1 MSLSTLSKSKLS
13 LILLSLF
20 FFIPSAN
27 ISIFY
32 GLVASLCIVFVGKP
46 VYKNKMVN
54 YLIIFFFTWI
64 VIGASYRSVFYE
76 SSFSIFAE
84 LIRVLFPCIIFLF
97 IKKAKINT
105 DKFLTILLVWCMF
118 DVIVSALQ
126 FSHIRLGFI
135 ESIYYS
141 ESSLTTLK
149 LSSPRTL
156 GFFSGVAEHGVFF
169 MLIFV
174 WSYTQKFI
182 NGSRDKRFTIIFIC
196 SLISLFTSQSKTS
209 LVGALVAVFIITLF
223 FGRIYARLLIATVIT
238 AIILSLDFIFTNFY
252 QFKKLALVG
261 LQSSSFLVRE
271 KKWGNFIEPLL
282 NDPILF
288 VLGAGRAQLAQYG
301 STFDS
306 DYIFIFSVFG
316 AVFLLSIYLFLGFV
330 SVKYSTRTREGKDL
344 SLIAIFIS
352 IIIAGVAVTPLLNPT
367 SQMLL
372 VLLYWNSINAR
383 KLHIS
388 AKM

>member
-1 MSLSTLSKSKLS
+1 MSLLTIKKSKLS
-13 LILLSLF
+13 LIFICFF

-27 ISIFY
+27 ISVFY
-32 GLVASLCIVFVGKP
+32 GLVAILCMAFLGKSAF
-46 VYKNKMVN
+46 KNKMVN
-54 YLIIFFFTWI
+54 YLIIFFLSWI
-64 VIGASYRSVFYE
+64 VIGASYRAIFYE
-76 SSFSIFAE
+76 SSYSIFAE

-97 IKKAKINT
+97 IKKAGINT
-105 DKFLTILLVWCMF
+105 EKFITILIVWCTF

-149 LSSPRTL
+149 LSNPRTL

-182 NGSRDKRFTIIFIC
+182 NGCRDKRLTVIFIC

-209 LVGALVAVFIITLF
+209 LAGALVAVFIITLF
-223 FGRIYARLLIATVIT
+223 FGRIYARVLIATATTAVI
-238 AIILSLDFIFTNFY
+238 ISLDFIFANFY
-252 QFKKLALVG
+252 QFKKLALMG
-261 LQSSSFLVRE
+261 LQSSSFVARE
-271 KKWGNFIEPLL
+271 KKWGDFIEPLL
-282 NDPILF
+282 NDPVLF
-288 VLGAGRAQLAQYG
+288 VFGAGRAQLAQYG

-316 AVFLLSIYLFLGFV
+316 IIFLLGVYLFLGFL
-330 SVKYSTRTREGKDL
+330 SVKYSL
-344 SLIAIFIS
+344 SLI
-352 IIIAGVAVTPLLNPT
+352 
-367 SQMLL
+367 
-372 VLLYWNSINAR
+372 
-383 KLHIS
+383 HI
-388 AKM
+388 